1 MANCPNERFISNLV
15 ELNKRAEVDP
25 EIIDLLAAYA
35 RLCLKNGKELN
46 FYEGH
51 PSSSTNKPTVKR
63 FIEKNA
69 SLDKRSLSFL
79 VSYAEMMRNRRLP
92 FLFNKDHLAI
102 FLGTKKG
109 EIETIIQG
117 KESHYHT
124 FFIPKRNG
132 DKRLISA
139 PKDHLKTIQK
149 TILRK
154 ILERVPVHPS
164 ARGFKR
170 QSSIISNAHRHIGKE
185 IVVKMD
191 IKDFFPSITYERVKG
206 IFVNLGY
213 PEGVAEALT
222 ELTTYKWRLPM
233 GAPTSPYLSNI
244 IAVRMDKR
252 FTGLAEKMDFTYSRY
267 ADDLAFS
274 SKDGNLKRHIPF
286 FKEIIKDEGFEVN
299 EQKIVIAR
307 KGGRQK
313 VTGVVVN
320 RKVNVEKKDY
330 KRLRAVIHNCKKG
343 NLKTEMAKWG
353 ASNPGEFKNTLCG
366 HINFVKMV
374 NREKGEK
381 LLHGFTQIAWPV

>member
-1 MANCPNERFISNLV
+1 MANCPDERFISNLI
-15 ELNKRAEVDP
+15 ELNKRADVDP
-25 EIIDLLAAYA
+25 EIIDLVAAYA
-35 RLCLKNGKELN
+35 RLCLKDGKELN
-46 FYEGH
+46 FYKEYLAL
-51 PSSSTNKPTVKR
+51 STNKPTIQR

-79 VSYAEMMRNRRLP
+79 VSYAEMMRKKRLP
-92 FLFNKDHLAI
+92 FLFNRAHLAI
-102 FLGTKKG
+102 FLGTKEG
-109 EIETIIQG
+109 EIEAIIQN
-117 KESHYHT
+117 KESYYHT

-132 DKRLISA
+132 DERRITA
-139 PKDHLKTIQK
+139 PKDRLKEIQK

-154 ILERVPVHPS
+154 ILEKVSVHFA

-170 QSSIISNAHRHIGKE
+170 RSSIISNAHGHIGQE
-185 IVVKMD
+185 ILVKMD

-206 IFVNLGY
+206 IFINLGY

-222 ELTTYKWRLPM
+222 ELTTYKGRLPM
-233 GAPTSPYLSNI
+233 GASTSPYLSNI
-244 IAVRMDKR
+244 IAIRMDKR
-252 FTGLAEKMDFTYSRY
+252 FTGLAKKMDFTYSRY

-299 EQKIVIAR
+299 EQKVVIAR
-307 KGGRQK
+307 KGGQQK

-320 RKVNVEKKDY
+320 RKVNVEKREY

-353 ASNPGEFKNTLCG
+353 ASNPGEYELPRSKLTGYQKN
-366 HINFVKMV
+366 V
-374 NREKGEK
+374 NCC
-381 LLHGFTQIAWPV
+381 